1 MLYVFLVTAF
11 LVWAKNR
18 EDGVRIYGDRI
29 YGIGEKQGGWCTQFW
44 CGLKTGRIGGV
55 RIYGV

>member
-1 MLYVFLVTAF
+1 MVYAI
-11 LVWAKNR
+11 LVWGKNR

-29 YGIGEKQGGWCTQFW
+29 YGVGEEQGGWCTQFW